1 MLEVKETR
9 ALVDFTNKFFGL
21 DISED
26 LKPIALSE
34 LNKFKKTHNFLVQF
48 SQFYFHYR
56 LHNMFLKWL

>member
-1 MLEVKETR
+1 MLKDKETH

-34 LNKFKKTHNFLVQF
+34 LNKFKKTNKIRNLRV
-48 SQFYFHYR
+48 S
-56 LHNMFLKWL
+56 K